1 MHHFSLKY
9 IIENREGR
17 YYSFPK
23 MHQTM
28 RHVVQKFQKTV
39 SGMVQ
44 DKKIRQRRFKKIIKT
59 RVPQA

>member
-1 MHHFSLKY
+1 
-9 IIENREGR
+9 
-17 YYSFPK
+17 
-23 MHQTM
+23 MHQKL

-44 DKKIRQRRFKKIIKT
+44 DKKIRQRRFKKIVKT